1 MERSVTVTE
10 TEGFLVGTTV
20 TAFLM
25 LLALGF
31 IIHYNNI
38 AWEREAVERGA
49 AEYILDPSTGDTT
62 WQWKE

>member
-1 MERSVTVTE
+1 VSHGADACITGVAI
-10 TEGFLVGTTV
+10 

-25 LLALGF
+25 LLVLGLAMTAT
-31 IIHYNNI
+31 NI

-62 WQWKE
+62 WQWKEKADG